1 MDLCSTSRI
10 TLPFFLKTWKP
21 LDLVKCSEMEL
32 VDGLNPKPCT
42 TWDGVK
48 GMHWEVEIHYL
59 KRLAEFYPSVFV
71 TNYSRDYCSFKM
83 STDVISAVGDTAASA
98 FASWRRGLCI
108 GTSLT
113 RDPILEPAVYCISFA
128 IQIQHTIILHL
139 YLFFHLWACHKIFA
153 SRRTS
158 CVAYRISM

>member
-1 MDLCSTSRI
+1 
-10 TLPFFLKTWKP
+10 
-21 LDLVKCSEMEL
+21 MEL
-32 VDGLNPKPCT
+32 VDGQTKPCT

-113 RDPILEPAVYCISFA
+113 RDPILEHCSVLHFFCHSDSTHNYTTLIS
-128 IQIQHTIILHL
+128 
-139 YLFFHLWACHKIFA
+139 IF
-153 SRRTS
+153 SPLGLP
-158 CVAYRISM
+158 

>member
-10 TLPFFLKTWKP
+10 TLLFFLKTWKP

-32 VDGLNPKPCT
+32 ADGLNPKPCT

-48 GMHWEVEIHYL
+48 GMHWEVEIHYI

-113 RDPILEPAVYCISFA
+113 RDPILEPCSV
-128 IQIQHTIILHL
+128 LH
-139 YLFFHLWACHKIFA
+139 FFCH
-153 SRRTS
+153 SDSTHN
-158 CVAYRISM
+158 YTTLISMFSPLGLP